1 MKFFPDLQA
10 SDGKSCNHRSR
21 KRSISAARRLKT
33 RLRLTMTKERL
44 YTESREER
52 TGQTF
57 EVNEVRENHDA
68 AVHGNIFFVTDSFL
82 VC

>member
-21 KRSISAARRLKT
+21 KRSFSAARRLKT
-33 RLRLTMTKERL
+33 RLHLTMTKEPQG
-44 YTESREER
+44 EN
-52 TGQTF
+52 GQTYKA
-57 EVNEVRENHDA
+57 NEVRENHDA
-68 AVHGNIFFVTDSFL
+68 AVHGYNFFVTNSFL